1 MVKRE
6 KEAERERLR
15 KIRRMKSKQV
25 VPFGGP
31 RGAAAIAAAS
41 SETAGNSSVF
51 NPFVS
56 TPPGG
61 NTSLEAM
68 WLLEQQYDIETPVG
82 SPIRPV
88 SRSAAATPLM
98 TPSPGRVH
106 PTGDWDSVPNSPAT
120 PTGTGSVRIRPSPS
134 TGSARQSSAVAG
146 NHRIVPTAT
155 AAAESSPTQSARNI
169 TRNPA
174 TRPFS
179 SLEQQILYQQTA
191 IQVARHSNSSSA
203 AGSGGL
209 HGSASSPQLL
219 LGSPQQQQR
228 RSRPSNL

>member
-1 MVKRE
+1 MRE

-31 RGAAAIAAAS
+31 RGAAAAIAAAS
-41 SETAGNSSVF
+41 SDTAGNNSVF

-68 WLLEQQYDIETPVG
+68 WLLEQQYDIEPPVG

-120 PTGTGSVRIRPSPS
+120 PAGTGSVRIRPSPS
-134 TGSARQSSAVAG
+134 TGSARQSSAAG
-146 NHRIVPTAT
+146 NPRIVPTAT
-155 AAAESSPTQSARNI
+155 AESSPTQSARNI